1 MKDFATWLD
10 GKYDEFL
17 QSGRAQYV
25 WKEKST
31 VGIVNSLYTRYN
43 FIIK

>member
-10 GKYDEFL
+10 DKYDEFL
-17 QSGRAQYV
+17 QNGHTYI

-31 VGIVNSLYTRYN
+31 VGIVNSSYRY
-43 FIIK
+43 IEYS